1 MKGSA
6 SSSSR
11 WNSGA
16 AEAELDVRDAAGVC
30 STEEDTIL
38 LAQTCAAH
46 ASAGGRVLDLGTGAG
61 YIAIY
66 LARRGFRVDAS
77 DISERALRLAR
88 ENVARHGVTVNVVYS
103 NLFAATPGPYD
114 AIAFNPPMNPDESE
128 ATRWATAFL
137 RRRRWLANLL
147 MRAFDRF
154 LDHSRLPFLEEF
166 LAQARRRLAAGGCIV
181 LELTRLEIDDLER
194 RQSGFAFGPRVD
206 IPRLPTEQIVVVR
219 PRDAEP
225 AA

>member
-1 MKGSA
+1 
-6 SSSSR
+6 
-11 WNSGA
+11 
-16 AEAELDVRDAAGVC
+16 VRDAAGVC
-30 STEEDTIL
+30 STEEDTLL

-46 ASAGGRVLDLGTGAG
+46 APAGGRVSDLGTGAG

-66 LARRGFRVDAS
+66 LAQRGFQVDAS
-77 DISERALRLAR
+77 DISERALRLAG
-88 ENVARHGVTVNVVYS
+88 ENVARNGVSVHLARS
-103 NLFAATPGPYD
+103 NLFSATPGPYD

-137 RRRRWLANLL
+137 RRRRWLARPL
-147 MRAFDRF
+147 MRIFDRF
-154 LDHSRLPFLEEF
+154 LDSSRMPFLEDF
-166 LAQARRRLAAGGCIV
+166 LGQARGRLRPGGCIV

-194 RQSGFAFGPRVD
+194 RRADFAFGPRVD

-219 PRDAEP
+219 PRDGEP